1 MLHQLKQ
8 ACKIALRYKFVNMV
22 TCKQKCES
30 MTVMTSNGTLL
41 LIWQVK
47 VAKYLQVIPAR
58 LLLPLLLAELIAV
71 FEQ

>member
-1 MLHQLKQ
+1 
-8 ACKIALRYKFVNMV
+8 MV

-30 MTVMTSNGTLL
+30 VTVMTSNVTLL
-41 LIWQVK
+41 LIWRVK